1 MPGPAVVD
9 AVDALR
15 RRRAHAL
22 LVFGLAALAHA
33 NTLPNQPVLDDGW
46 AIFDNPIVRDPSRMA
61 EAFRTPWGGGAAPPT
76 VAGVWRPLTTVT
88 FALNHAAGGRAV
100 WGYHLVNVLLHAL
113 ATLALWALARRL
125 VAAVAPARADAA
137 GLVAGALFAVH
148 PVHVEAVAGL
158 VGRAEILSALGVL
171 GALLALATP
180 SWGRRR
186 LPAAALAL
194 ALGLLSKENAA
205 VAPGLLV
212 VAGLAAPRAI
222 GLPERP
228 GLRSPAARRAAA
240 VLAGLALL
248 LGAVVLAYVL
258 VRPVPLALP
267 EEGRWFAGVPRQN
280 VLLTMTRVLAEYLR
294 LLVWPHPLGVDFYYA
309 TRFPTAGALGAGGAL
324 ATAAWLAALLL
335 GVGLLV
341 RRPVAGLGVL
351 WIFVALLP
359 VLNVVAPVGVL
370 MAERLLYLP
379 SAGFC
384 LAAGD
389 VLAGSL
395 APFPAGPRAR
405 RVATAILAGL
415 TFALAALTAR
425 TVARN
430 ADWRDGIAL
439 WEAEIARAPHHPVV
453 NNNLAVA
460 YAGRGDH
467 LRALERADA
476 ALAAAPRYWRAHV
489 NRGISLQRLGRLEA
503 AEEAYLAAARIE
515 PRAAEPPF
523 FLGVLLLERGE
534 PAEALAALERAEA
547 LGPSSPRTQHWK
559 ATALERLGRT
569 DAARAA
575 LERAAALDPA
585 DAEARRRLG
594 ALR

>member
-1 MPGPAVVD
+1 V
-9 AVDALR
+9 
-15 RRRAHAL
+15 
-22 LVFGLAALAHA
+22 LVLGLATLAYA
-33 NTLPNQPVLDDGW
+33 NTLPNRPVLDDGW
-46 AIFDNPIVRDPSRMA
+46 AIFDNPLVRDPSRMA
-61 EAFRTPWGGGAAPPT
+61 EAFRAPWGGGAAPPT
-76 VAGVWRPLTTVT
+76 VAGLWRPLTTVS

-100 WGYHLVNVLLHAL
+100 WGYHLANVLLHAL
-113 ATLALWALARRL
+113 AALALWALARRL
-125 VAAVAPARADAA
+125 VRAVDPARAEAA
-137 GLVAGALFAVH
+137 GLVAGGLFAVH

-180 SWGRRR
+180 AWGWRR

-212 VAGLAAPRAI
+212 LAGLAAPRAF

-228 GLRSPAARRAAA
+228 GLRAPSARRAAA
-240 VLAGLALL
+240 ILAGLALL

-258 VRPVPLALP
+258 VRPIPLVLP
-267 EEGRWFAGVPRQN
+267 EEARWFAGVPRRN

-294 LLVWPHPLGVDFYYA
+294 LLVWPHPLGLDFHYA
-309 TRFPTAGALGAGGAL
+309 TRFPVADALGVGGAL

-335 GVGLLV
+335 GAWLLV
-341 RRPVAGLGVL
+341 RRPVAGLGAL
-351 WIFVALLP
+351 WIFLALLP
-359 VLNVVAPVGVL
+359 VLNLIAPVGVL

-389 VLAGSL
+389 LLAAFL
-395 APFPAGPRAR
+395 APSSADPRAR
-405 RVATAILAGL
+405 RVATWVLAGL
-415 TFALAALTAR
+415 TLALAALAAR

-439 WEAEIARAPHHPVV
+439 WEAELPRAPHHPVV

-467 LRALERADA
+467 ARALERADA
-476 ALAAAPRYWRAHV
+476 ALAAAPRYWRAQV
-489 NRGISLQRLGRLEA
+489 NRGISLRALGRADEA
-503 AEEAYLAAARIE
+503 KEAYLAAARME

-547 LGPSSPRTQHWK
+547 LGPSSPRTQLWK

-585 DAEARRRLG
+585 DAEARRRLE